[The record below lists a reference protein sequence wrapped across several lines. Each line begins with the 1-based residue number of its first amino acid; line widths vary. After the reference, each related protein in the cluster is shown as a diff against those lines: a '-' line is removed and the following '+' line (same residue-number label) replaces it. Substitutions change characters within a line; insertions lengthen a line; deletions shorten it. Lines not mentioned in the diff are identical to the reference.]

1 MLDQPKFVEP
11 AMTTGELKRQET
23 ELAGNTKPSV
33 FKVRGQMLSQ
43 GRTDAMLAATDNL
56 TLRLKVYA
64 SGGENELHAHPTED
78 HAFIILQGA
87 ARFYGPDGEI
97 MELRPNEGI
106 MMPRGNLYKFNA
118 TSEEP
123 LVLLRVGGPNTRKQM
138 APRRINVNGDEMR
151 GDSKENK
158 KVPVIFKDGEFFG

>member
-11 AMTTGELKRQET
+11 AMTTDALKRQEM
-23 ELAGNTKPSV
+23 ELAENKKPSA

-56 TLRLKVYA
+56 TVRLKVYA

-78 HAFIILQGA
+78 HTFIILQGS

-106 MMPRGNLYKFNA
+106 MMPSGNFYRFNA
-118 TSEEP
+118 TSAEP
-123 LVLLRVGGPNTRKQM
+123 LVLLRVGGPNYKKQK
-138 APRRINVNGDEMR
+138 APYRINIDGEEMR

-158 KVPVIFKDGEFFG
+158 KAPVIFKDGEFFG

>member
-1 MLDQPKFVEP
+1 MLDQPKLVEP
-11 AMTTGELKRQET
+11 AMTTDELKRQET
-23 ELAGNTKPSV
+23 ALADNTKPSV
-33 FKVRGQMLSQ
+33 FKLRGQMLSQ

-78 HAFIILQGA
+78 HAFIILQGS

-97 MELRPNEGI
+97 MELGPNEGI
-106 MMPRGNLYKFNA
+106 MMPCGNLYKFNA

-123 LVLLRVGGPNTRKQM
+123 LVLLRVGGPNTRKQT
-138 APRRINVNGDEMR
+138 APHRINVNGDEMR
-151 GDSKENK
+151 GDSRENK
-158 KVPVIFKDGEFFG
+158 KVEVIFKDGEFFG